1 VPAGAD
7 RMLLDARHASLRG
20 GTGRRFDWQLLQ
32 GLAGRERL
40 VLAGGLD
47 AGNVREAQRL
57 GFGALDVSSGV
68 ESAPGVKD
76 PARLDAFF
84 GALRGAA

>member
-1 VPAGAD
+1 
-7 RMLLDARHASLRG
+7 
-20 GTGRRFDWQLLQ
+20 
-32 GLAGRERL
+32 